1 MLNILK
7 YFIMKGF
14 TIIKIFFTLIII
26 SFHSMVFSQE
36 NDFEPSGS
44 TVNDGQDIQIRMKT
58 KSYFDAPF
66 IGKVD
71 MYQTTFL
78 AKKQRNTQNTLG
90 IQKKIFGFIANLIS
104 DISDTTGHLIMAN
117 GKQWGYNTDK
127 KEYWSPEYFDEE
139 NKDDDDGSKEF
150 SFTIGDGENDIIYVS
165 RVGYDDLE
173 SIHGFRAKKYTTTFE
188 TLESKIEIDEWAVRE
203 LPLLRLA
210 DSLNKEILLMIDS
223 PDSVISASTYG
234 AGLSNNEMVLG
245 SSNLDSIMLVY
256 DIVPIT
262 GEIIKGDVRLRG
274 KKNDESDVTFG
285 TEIIELYAQN
295 YNSKRFS
302 IGIEYNLKDKN

>member
-7 YFIMKGF
+7 YFILKGF

-117 GKQWGYNTDK
+117 GKQWEYNTDK

-139 NKDDDDGSKEF
+139 NKDNDDGSKEI
-150 SFTIGDGENDIIYVS
+150 SFTIGDRENDIIYVS

-188 TLESKIEIDEWAVRE
+188 TLENKIEIDEWAVRE

-210 DSLNKEILLMIDS
+210 DSLNKEILLMIGS

>member
-14 TIIKIFFTLIII
+14 TIIKIFFTLTII
-26 SFHSMVFSQE
+26 SFHSMVLSQE

-117 GKQWGYNTDK
+117 GKQWEYNTDK

-139 NKDDDDGSKEF
+139 NKDNDDGSKEI
-150 SFTIGDGENDIIYVS
+150 SFTVGDGENDIIFVS
-165 RVGYDDLE
+165 RVDHDDLE

-188 TLESKIEIDEWAVRE
+188 TLENKIEIDEWAVRE

>member
-1 MLNILK
+1 
-7 YFIMKGF
+7 
-14 TIIKIFFTLIII
+14 
-26 SFHSMVFSQE
+26 MVFAQE
-36 NDFEPSGS
+36 NDFELSGS

-117 GKQWGYNTDK
+117 GKQWEYNTDK

-139 NKDDDDGSKEF
+139 NKDNDDGSKEI
-150 SFTIGDGENDIIYVS
+150 SFTVGDGENDIIFVS
-165 RVGYDDLE
+165 RIDHDDLE
-173 SIHGFRAKKYTTTFE
+173 SIHGFKAKKYTTTFE
-188 TLESKIEIDEWAVRE
+188 TLESKIEIDEWAVTE

-245 SSNLDSIMLVY
+245 SSNLDSIMSVY

-295 YNSKRFS
+295 YNFKRFS
-302 IGIEYNLKDKN
+302 IGLEYNLKDKN

>member
-14 TIIKIFFTLIII
+14 TIIKIFFTLTII
-26 SFHSMVFSQE
+26 SFHSMVLSQE

-44 TVNDGQDIQIRMKT
+44 IVNDGQDIQIRMKT

-78 AKKQRNTQNTLG
+78 AKKQKNTQNTLG

-104 DISDTTGHLIMAN
+104 DISDTTGHLIMSN
-117 GKQWGYNTDK
+117 GKQWEYNTDK

-139 NKDDDDGSKEF
+139 NKDDDDRTKEI

-173 SIHGFRAKKYTTTFE
+173 SIHGFRAQKYTTTFE
-188 TLESKIEIDEWAVRE
+188 TLQSKIEIDEWAVRE

>member
-1 MLNILK
+1 
-7 YFIMKGF
+7 
-14 TIIKIFFTLIII
+14 
-26 SFHSMVFSQE
+26 
-36 NDFEPSGS
+36 
-44 TVNDGQDIQIRMKT
+44 
-58 KSYFDAPF
+58 
-66 IGKVD
+66 

-117 GKQWGYNTDK
+117 GKQWEYNTDK

-139 NKDDDDGSKEF
+139 NKDDDDGSKEV

>member
-14 TIIKIFFTLIII
+14 TIIKIFFTLTII

-117 GKQWGYNTDK
+117 GKQWEYNTDK

-139 NKDDDDGSKEF
+139 NKDDDDESKEV

-173 SIHGFRAKKYTTTFE
+173 SIHGFRAQKYTTTFE
-188 TLESKIEIDEWAVRE
+188 TLQSKIEIDEWAVRE

>member
-14 TIIKIFFTLIII
+14 TIIKIFFTLTII
-26 SFHSMVFSQE
+26 SFHSMVLSQE

-44 TVNDGQDIQIRMKT
+44 IVNDGQDIQIRMKT

-117 GKQWGYNTDK
+117 GKEWEYNTDK

-139 NKDDDDGSKEF
+139 NKDDDDGSKEI

-173 SIHGFRAKKYTTTFE
+173 SIHGFRAQKYTTTFE
-188 TLESKIEIDEWAVRE
+188 TLQSKIEIDEWAVRE

>member
-1 MLNILK
+1 MLNTLK

-14 TIIKIFFTLIII
+14 TIIKIFFTLTII

-117 GKQWGYNTDK
+117 GKQWEYNTDK

-139 NKDDDDGSKEF
+139 NKDDDDGSKEV
-150 SFTIGDGENDIIYVS
+150 SFTLGDGENDIIYVS

-256 DIVPIT
+256 DIVPIA

>member
-14 TIIKIFFTLIII
+14 TIIKIFYTLTII
-26 SFHSMVFSQE
+26 SFYSMVLCQE

-117 GKQWGYNTDK
+117 GKQWEYNTDK
-127 KEYWSPEYFDEE
+127 KEYWSPEYFHEE
-139 NKDDDDGSKEF
+139 NKDDDDKSKEV

>member
-14 TIIKIFFTLIII
+14 TIIKIFFTLTII

-44 TVNDGQDIQIRMKT
+44 IVNDGQDIQIRMKT

-117 GKQWGYNTDK
+117 GKQWEYNTDK

-139 NKDDDDGSKEF
+139 NKDNDDGSKEI
-150 SFTIGDGENDIIYVS
+150 SFTVGDGENDIIFVS
-165 RVGYDDLE
+165 RVDHDDLE
-173 SIHGFRAKKYTTTFE
+173 SIHGFKAKKYTTTFE
-188 TLESKIEIDEWAVRE
+188 TLESKIEIDEWAVTE

-295 YNSKRFS
+295 YNFKRFS
-302 IGIEYNLKDKN
+302 IGLEYNLKDKN

>member
-1 MLNILK
+1 
-7 YFIMKGF
+7 
-14 TIIKIFFTLIII
+14 
-26 SFHSMVFSQE
+26 MVLSQE

-44 TVNDGQDIQIRMKT
+44 TVNDGLDIQIRMKT

-66 IGKVD
+66 VGKVD

-117 GKQWGYNTDK
+117 GKQWEYNTDK

-139 NKDDDDGSKEF
+139 NKDNDDGSKEI
-150 SFTIGDGENDIIYVS
+150 SFTVGDGENDIIFVS
-165 RVGYDDLE
+165 RVDHDDLE
-173 SIHGFRAKKYTTTFE
+173 SIHGFKAKKYTTTFE
-188 TLESKIEIDEWAVRE
+188 TLESKIEIDEWAVTE

-295 YNSKRFS
+295 YNFKRFS
-302 IGIEYNLKDKN
+302 IGLEYNLKDKN

>member
-1 MLNILK
+1 MLSIL
-7 YFIMKGF
+7 YHSIIKGF
-14 TIIKIFFTLIII
+14 TTIKIFFTLSII
-26 SFHSMVFSQE
+26 SFHSMVFGQK
-36 NDFEPSGS
+36 NDFEPSGFA
-44 TVNDGQDIQIRMKT
+44 VNDKQDIQIRMKT
-58 KSYFDAPF
+58 KSYFEAPL
-66 IGKVD
+66 IGNVD

-117 GKQWGYNTDK
+117 GNQWEYNTDK
-127 KEYWSPEYFDEE
+127 KEYWSPENIDEE
-139 NKDDDDGSKEF
+139 NKDIDGSKEIR
-150 SFTIGDGENDIIYVS
+150 FTIGDGENDIIFVS
-165 RVGYDDLE
+165 RVGYDNLE

-188 TLESKIEIDEWAVRE
+188 TIESKIEIDEWAVKE

-245 SSNLDSIMLVY
+245 SSNLDSIMLAY
-256 DIVPIT
+256 DIIPIK

-302 IGIEYNLKDKN
+302 IGLEYNLKDKN

>member
-1 MLNILK
+1 
-7 YFIMKGF
+7 MKGF
-14 TIIKIFFTLIII
+14 TIIKIFFTLTII
-26 SFHSMVFSQE
+26 SFHSMVFCQE
-36 NDFEPSGS
+36 HDFEPSGS

-117 GKQWGYNTDK
+117 GKQWEYNTDK

-139 NKDDDDGSKEF
+139 NKDNDDGSKEI
-150 SFTIGDGENDIIYVS
+150 SFTVGDGENDIIFVS
-165 RVGYDDLE
+165 RVDHDDLE
-173 SIHGFRAKKYTTTFE
+173 SIHGFKAKKYTTTFE

-245 SSNLDSIMLVY
+245 SSNLDSIMSVY

-295 YNSKRFS
+295 YNFKRFNIFRKS
-302 IGIEYNLKDKN
+302 RGVFCCC

>member
-1 MLNILK
+1 
-7 YFIMKGF
+7 MKGF
-14 TIIKIFFTLIII
+14 TIIKIFFTLTII
-26 SFHSMVFSQE
+26 SFYSMVFAQE
-36 NDFEPSGS
+36 NDFEPSGL

-66 IGKVD
+66 VGKVD

-117 GKQWGYNTDK
+117 GKQWEYNTDK

-139 NKDDDDGSKEF
+139 NKDDDDKSKEV

-234 AGLSNNEMVLG
+234 AGLSNNEMVIG
-245 SSNLDSIMLVY
+245 SSNLDSIMSVY
-256 DIVPIT
+256 DLSLIHI
-262 GEIIKGDVRLRG
+262 
-274 KKNDESDVTFG
+274 
-285 TEIIELYAQN
+285 
-295 YNSKRFS
+295 
-302 IGIEYNLKDKN
+302 

>member
-1 MLNILK
+1 
-7 YFIMKGF
+7 
-14 TIIKIFFTLIII
+14 
-26 SFHSMVFSQE
+26 MVKEGLQE
-36 NDFEPSGS
+36 QADN
-44 TVNDGQDIQIRMKT
+44 
-58 KSYFDAPF
+58 
-66 IGKVD
+66 
-71 MYQTTFL
+71 L
-78 AKKQRNTQNTLG
+78 
-90 IQKKIFGFIANLIS
+90 QK
-104 DISDTTGHLIMAN
+104 
-117 GKQWGYNTDK
+117 
-127 KEYWSPEYFDEE
+127 
-139 NKDDDDGSKEF
+139 NKDDDDGSKEI

>member
-1 MLNILK
+1 
-7 YFIMKGF
+7 MKGF
-14 TIIKIFFTLIII
+14 TIIKIFFTLTII
-26 SFHSMVFSQE
+26 SFHSMVFSHE

-117 GKQWGYNTDK
+117 GKQWEYNTDK

-139 NKDDDDGSKEF
+139 NKDDDDGSKEV

>member
-1 MLNILK
+1 
-7 YFIMKGF
+7 
-14 TIIKIFFTLIII
+14 
-26 SFHSMVFSQE
+26 
-36 NDFEPSGS
+36 
-44 TVNDGQDIQIRMKT
+44 
-58 KSYFDAPF
+58 
-66 IGKVD
+66 
-71 MYQTTFL
+71 
-78 AKKQRNTQNTLG
+78 
-90 IQKKIFGFIANLIS
+90 
-104 DISDTTGHLIMAN
+104 MAN
-117 GKQWGYNTDK
+117 GKQWEYNTDK
-127 KEYWSPEYFDEE
+127 KEYWSPEHFDKE
-139 NKDDDDGSKEF
+139 NKDNDDGSKEI
-150 SFTIGDGENDIIYVS
+150 SFKIGDGENDIIFVS
-165 RVGYDDLE
+165 RIDYDDLE

>member
-1 MLNILK
+1 
-7 YFIMKGF
+7 MKGF
-14 TIIKIFFTLIII
+14 TIIKIFFTLTII
-26 SFHSMVFSQE
+26 SFHSMVLSQE

-44 TVNDGQDIQIRMKT
+44 TVNDGLDIQIRMKT

-66 IGKVD
+66 VGKVD

-117 GKQWGYNTDK
+117 GKQWEYNTDK

-139 NKDDDDGSKEF
+139 NKDNDDGSKEI
-150 SFTIGDGENDIIYVS
+150 SFTVGDGENDIIFVS
-165 RVGYDDLE
+165 RVDHDDLE
-173 SIHGFRAKKYTTTFE
+173 SIHGFKAKKYTTTFE
-188 TLESKIEIDEWAVRE
+188 TLESKIEIDEWAVTE

-256 DIVPIT
+256 DIVPIA

-295 YNSKRFS
+295 YNFKRFS
-302 IGIEYNLKDKN
+302 IGLEYNLKDKN

>member
-14 TIIKIFFTLIII
+14 TTIKIFFTLTII
-26 SFHSMVFSQE
+26 SFHSMVFSLE

-44 TVNDGQDIQIRMKT
+44 TINDGQDIQIRMKT

-90 IQKKIFGFIANLIS
+90 IQKKIFGFIANLIT

-117 GKQWGYNTDK
+117 GKQWEYNTDK

-139 NKDDDDGSKEF
+139 NKDDDDGSKEV

-173 SIHGFRAKKYTTTFE
+173 SIHGFSAKKYTTTFE
-188 TLESKIEIDEWAVRE
+188 TIESKIEIDEWAVRE

>member
-14 TIIKIFFTLIII
+14 TIIKIFFTLTII
-26 SFHSMVFSQE
+26 SFHSMVLCQE

-117 GKQWGYNTDK
+117 GKQWEYNTDK

-139 NKDDDDGSKEF
+139 NKDNDDGSKEI
-150 SFTIGDGENDIIYVS
+150 SFTVGDGENDIIFVS
-165 RVGYDDLE
+165 RIDHDDLE

-245 SSNLDSIMLVY
+245 SSNLDSIMSVY

-295 YNSKRFS
+295 YNFKRFS
-302 IGIEYNLKDKN
+302 IGLEYNLKDKN

>member
-1 MLNILK
+1 
-7 YFIMKGF
+7 MKGF
-14 TIIKIFFTLIII
+14 TIIKIFFTLTII
-26 SFHSMVFSQE
+26 SFHSMVLSQE

-44 TVNDGQDIQIRMKT
+44 TVNDGLDIQIRMKT

-66 IGKVD
+66 VGKVD

-117 GKQWGYNTDK
+117 GKQWEYNTDK

-139 NKDDDDGSKEF
+139 NKDNDDGSKEI
-150 SFTIGDGENDIIYVS
+150 SFTVGDGENDIIFVS
-165 RVGYDDLE
+165 RIDHDDLE
-173 SIHGFRAKKYTTTFE
+173 SIHGFKAKKYTTTFE
-188 TLESKIEIDEWAVRE
+188 TLESKIEIDEWAVTE

-245 SSNLDSIMLVY
+245 SSNLDSIMSVY

-295 YNSKRFS
+295 YNFKRFS
-302 IGIEYNLKDKN
+302 IGLEYNLKDKN